1 MVCRYN
7 AGTGLP
13 AGIRDRNA
21 ANTNARQ
28 FSMTGSWHYA
38 MLSAVSAGSRAD
50 SRSPVAYTMGMND
63 LLKLANERVV
73 IYDGSMGAT
82 ILNLQ
87 LTAEDYGGK
96 DGCNEF
102 LVFHNPSIIEDLHAS
117 YLELGVDVIE
127 TDTFGGSS
135 IKLEEYGLGDQT
147 YELNRAA
154 AELARRVADSYSS
167 PSHPRFVAG
176 SIGPTGLLPAS
187 EDPMLGQNRFG
198 EVVDLFTDQVRG
210 LIDGG
215 SDILIVETV
224 QDILELKAAVHAIE
238 HVRKESGTFVPIH
251 ASITLDTSA
260 RMLLGTDIAASLSIL
275 EHMGVDFIG
284 LNCSTG
290 PEYMRE
296 PARYL
301 GEYSTKPVAIIPNAG
316 IPSNVNGIAVFPLEP
331 EPMARQLREMVD
343 SFGVG
348 IVGGCCGTTPEHLGE
363 LIREVETR
371 PSSHRPAKPRG
382 QIASMIRAI
391 DLRQEPAPLIV
402 GERLNTQGS
411 RKVKRFALVDDYDG
425 MLNVARE
432 QVDEGA
438 HALDVCMALTERADE
453 RLIMRDLVKKLA
465 LTVEAPLVI
474 DSTEA
479 DVIKDALE
487 QYPGRAIV
495 NSINMENGR
504 SRIESVVPLVMAH
517 GAAVVALT
525 IDQVGMAKTAERKL
539 EIARVIHG
547 IVTEEY
553 GLAPE
558 DLIFDALTFT
568 LATGDPEFTLSAVET
583 LNGIRGIKEELPGVL
598 CILGVSNVS
607 FGLGGPAR
615 RVLNAVFLY
624 HAVEAGLDLAIIHP
638 SHVLPFAEI
647 PAEERELAED
657 LIFARRADAL
667 QRYIEFFEGR
677 EDEPTAAGPNP
688 MDEMAVRERLHYR
701 ILHRKKE
708 GVEQDIDQ
716 AVAEAGDAVEVLNNV
731 LLPAMKEVGDKFG
744 AGELILPFVL
754 QSAEVM
760 KKAVAQLENYLER
773 LEGTSKGVVV
783 LATVYGDVHDIGKNL
798 VNTILTN
805 NGYTVHDLGKQVPVT
820 TIIEKA
826 VDVDATAIGL
836 SALLV
841 STSKQMPLCVEEL
854 RHRDLKFPVMIGGA
868 AINRPYAHRTLY
880 AGGET
885 PYEPGVFYAKDAFE
899 GLSIMDRLTDNGQ
912 RAELLTAT
920 IAAAGEALRKP
931 MRNSFAAPSD
941 TSDLATPTVRQV
953 EPPNPPFWG
962 VQDMTPISLAD
973 VWPHL
978 DLKTLFRLHW
988 GGKGLKDEAW
998 EAMQTDEFLPRLK
1011 RMQEEAET
1019 TGWLCPRVRY
1029 GYFPANADGNELVIY
1044 DSDEHERE
1052 IERFPFPR
1060 QPARERLCLADYFL
1074 PVSSGGKDVVA
1085 LQIVTVGAKATR
1097 RIDALQAEGE
1107 YAESYFSHGLSV
1119 QSAEG
1124 LAEYAHQKVRAG
1136 LGIGEEQGKRYSWGY
1151 PACPDLSQHTIV
1163 DRLLDALSIGI
1174 TVTDGFQFDPEQ
1186 TTAALVVPHPD
1197 AKYYALARGVGKE

>member
-1 MVCRYN
+1 
-7 AGTGLP
+7 
-13 AGIRDRNA
+13 
-21 ANTNARQ
+21 
-28 FSMTGSWHYA
+28 
-38 MLSAVSAGSRAD
+38 
-50 SRSPVAYTMGMND
+50 MND
-63 LLKLANERVV
+63 LLALARERVV

-87 LTAEDYGGK
+87 LSADDYGGK
-96 DGCNEF
+96 EGCNEY
-102 LVFHNPSIIEDLHAS
+102 LVFHNPSIIENLHAS
-117 YLELGVDVIE
+117 YLELGVDVVE

-135 IKLEEYGLGDQT
+135 IKLEEYGLGEQT

-154 AELARRVADSYSS
+154 AELARRVADSYST
-167 PSHPRFVAG
+167 PGHRRFVAG
-176 SIGPTGLLPAS
+176 SIGPSGLLPAS
-187 EDPMLGQNRFG
+187 EDPMLGQLRFP
-198 EVVDLFTDQVRG
+198 EVVDLFLDQVRG

-224 QDILELKAAVHAIE
+224 QDILELKAAIHAIE
-238 HVRKESGTFVPIH
+238 RVRQETGKFVPIH
-251 ASITLDTSA
+251 ASITLDTSE
-260 RMLLGTDIAASLSIL
+260 RMLLGTDIAAALSIV
-275 EHMGVDFIG
+275 EHLGVDFIG

-290 PEYMRE
+290 PEHMRE

-316 IPSNVNGIAVFPLEP
+316 IPSNVNGLAVFPLEP
-331 EPMARQLREMVD
+331 EPMARQLREMVER
-343 SFGVG
+343 FGVG
-348 IVGGCCGTTPEHLGE
+348 IVGGCCGTTPDHL
-363 LIREVETR
+363 REVMQEVEKR
-371 PSSHRPAKPRG
+371 PSSHRPGKPRG
-382 QIASMIRAI
+382 QIASMIRAM
-391 DLRQEPAPLIV
+391 DLKQEPAPLIV

-411 RKVKRFALVDDYDG
+411 RKVKRFALADDYDG
-425 MLNVARE
+425 MLGIATA
-432 QVDEGA
+432 QVEEGA

-504 SRIESVVPLVMAH
+504 ARIEAVMPLVMAH

-525 IDQVGMAKTAERKL
+525 IDEAGMAKTADRKA
-539 EIARVIHG
+539 EVAKAIHD
-547 IVTEEY
+547 IVTIEF

-568 LATGDPEFTLSAVET
+568 LATGDPEFALSAVET
-583 LNGIRGIKEELPGVL
+583 LNGIRRIKEELPGVL

-615 RVLNAVFLY
+615 KVLNAVFLY
-624 HAVEAGLDLAIIHP
+624 HAVQAGLDLAIVHP

-647 PAEERELAED
+647 PAEERDLAED
-657 LIFARRADAL
+657 LIFNRRPDAL

-677 EDEPTAAGPNP
+677 EDTPDVAGPDP
-688 MDEMAVRERLHYR
+688 MEEMAVRERLHYR

-760 KKAVAQLENYLER
+760 KRAVAQLENYLER
-773 LEGTSKGVVV
+773 QEGVSKGVVV

-854 RHRDLKFPVMIGGA
+854 RHRNLQFPVMIGGA

-899 GLSIMDRLTDNGQ
+899 GLSIMDRLIDTGQ
-912 RAELLTAT
+912 RAELVTAT
-920 IAAAGEALRKP
+920 IAAADEALRKP
-931 MRNSFAAPSD
+931 MRDSFAAPGESAA
-941 TSDLATPTVRQV
+941 LAKSTVREV
-953 EPPNPPFWG
+953 EPPSPPFWG
-962 VQDMTPISLAD
+962 VWEMGPIALAD
-973 VWPHL
+973 IWPHL

-998 EAMQTDEFLPRLK
+998 DTMLNDEFLPRLK
-1011 RMQEEAET
+1011 QMQLDAET
-1019 TGWLCPRVRY
+1019 SGWLCPRVRY
-1029 GYFPANADGNELVIY
+1029 GYFPANGDGNDLVIF
-1044 DSDEHERE
+1044 DPEDHERE
-1052 IERFPFPR
+1052 IARFDFPR

-1074 PVSSGGKDVVA
+1074 PLDSGRKDVVA
-1085 LQIVTVGAKATR
+1085 LQIVTQGPAATR
-1097 RIDALQAEGE
+1097 RTEELQAKAE

-1124 LAEYAHQKVRAG
+1124 LAEYAHQQVRAE
-1136 LGIGEEQGKRYSWGY
+1136 LGIGEETGKRYSWGY
-1151 PACPDLSQHTIV
+1151 PACPDLSQHAIV
-1163 DRLLDALSIGI
+1163 DRLLDGAAIGVS
-1174 TVTDGFQFDPEQ
+1174 VTDGFQFDPEQ
-1186 TTAALVVPHPD
+1186 TTAALVVSHPD
-1197 AKYYALARGVGKE
+1197 AKYYALARSGGEG